1 MSMKKAETEREL
13 AVRFWL
19 GAIRTADSMKLKRIL
34 ARTIAKLEYRANQ
47 SARRE
52 RRSDR

>member
-19 GAIRTADSMKLKRIL
+19 GAIKTADSMKLKRIL

-47 SARRE
+47 PAQRGRKSAR
-52 RRSDR
+52 